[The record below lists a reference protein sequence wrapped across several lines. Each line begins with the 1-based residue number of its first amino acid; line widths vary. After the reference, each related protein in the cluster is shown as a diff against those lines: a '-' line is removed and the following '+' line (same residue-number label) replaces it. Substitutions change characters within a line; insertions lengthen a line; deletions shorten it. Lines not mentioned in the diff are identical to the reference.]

1 MKPLLAL
8 LFTFTTVLASK
19 QAEVIVFTVNPGE
32 ITTPW

>member
-8 LFTFTTVLASK
+8 FLTFTTVLAAE